1 MPCGMV
7 YFVQKGR
14 AGTNRMYEKQGTPPC
29 GAFNAYIWN
38 SCMDEIADAITDIAL
53 LRVSELHFS
62 AVPQEKLACAELRSL
77 SLERT
82 VHIKIDENTVYFT
95 SVLLGEFTL
104 HTGTATG
111 ISATEDT
118 ARLWVSCKLILTP
131 GGHSLEVLQVS
142 PTIQEEMIERPLLPL
157 PNFPGVSANQ
167 YLLPDLSGISDAAHQ
182 EALEQE
188 AERFLMQYCREALER
203 PQPIPIRKIAEDK
216 MGLTLITDKSL
227 SDDLSVFGET
237 IFAESD
243 VDVMAE
249 DEPEKRHCAA
259 GTVLLDPDVFMTRN
273 MGSYSFTLAH
283 EVYHWYAHRAYMLM
297 RMQTQNIPAVQRC
310 YVNGSGKHSPE
321 ELAEIQANAM
331 AARILMPRK
340 AMRIKYREV
349 LEKYGAADEMVV
361 AELAIFFVVSKQA
374 MRIRLKELG
383 LMDDAAPQQD
393 MRRID
398 RLSLFDVF
406 STDRNLRRLLV
417 SGAYRYVDGYIVKNE
432 PRYIKK
438 DGTATRLTEYAAAH
452 LEECTIEFKA
462 VRRKGKT
469 EDSLMQRYDF
479 TELIVDSKYALTEE
493 ELKQHRAGFE
503 QFVKEESTDDLAP
516 PKKTFCELLAPH
528 IALETGTDFEVRTG
542 LRRTKLKQI
551 LDGEFNNPKVR
562 TVVAICAGLNL
573 DIMETTELLRSA
585 GHILLNTREHWA
597 YKYIIVCGEGMLLDE
612 RNSILIAL
620 GVPPVGSRTI
630 EK

>member
-1 MPCGMV
+1 
-7 YFVQKGR
+7 
-14 AGTNRMYEKQGTPPC
+14 MYEKQGTPPC

-53 LRVSELHFS
+53 LRVSELRFS
-62 AVPQEKLACAELRSL
+62 AIPQEKLACAELRSL
-77 SLERT
+77 CLERT
-82 VHIKIDENTVYFT
+82 VHIEIDENTVYF
-95 SVLLGEFTL
+95 SSAFFGEFIL
-104 HTGTATG
+104 HTGGATG
-111 ISATEDT
+111 IFATEDA

-142 PTIQEEMIERPLLPL
+142 PTVQKEMVERPLLPS
-157 PNFPGVSANQ
+157 PTFQGVSANQ
-167 YLLPDLSGISDAAHQ
+167 YLLPDFSGINDAAHQ

-188 AERFLMQYCREALER
+188 AVRFLMQYFREAVEC
-203 PQPIPIRKIAEDK
+203 PQSVSVHKIAEDK

-227 SDDLSVFGET
+227 SDDLSVFGEM

-243 VDVMAE
+243 VDVIAE
-249 DEPEKRHCAA
+249 DESEKLHCAA
-259 GTVLLDPDVFMTRN
+259 STVLLDPDVFMTRN
-273 MGSYSFTLAH
+273 MGNYNFTLAH

-297 RMQTQNIPAVQRC
+297 RMQTQHIPAVQRC
-310 YVNGSGKHSPE
+310 YVNGSGRHSPE
-321 ELAEIQANAM
+321 ELAEIQANAV

-340 AMRIKYREV
+340 AVQIKYGEV
-349 LEKYGAADEMVV
+349 LQKYGTADEMVV
-361 AELAIFFVVSKQA
+361 ADLAIFFAVSKQT

-383 LMDDAAPQQD
+383 LMDNAAPQQD

-406 STDRNLRRLLV
+406 STDRNLQRLLV

-432 PRYIKK
+432 PKYIEK
-438 DGTATRLTEYAAAH
+438 DGTATRLTQYAAAH
-452 LEECTIEFKA
+452 LEECTIEFKT
-462 VRRKGKT
+462 VRRKGKV
-469 EDSLMQRYDF
+469 EDSLMQRYQYS
-479 TELIVDSKYALTEE
+479 ELEADCEQAFTEE

-503 QFVKEESTDDLAP
+503 QFVKEECVDDLAP
-516 PKKTFCELLAPH
+516 PEKTFCELLAPYVKNM
-528 IALETGTDFEVRTG
+528 TGTDFEADTGVRRVK
-542 LRRTKLKQI
+542 LRKI
-551 LDGEFNNPKVR
+551 LDGKFNNPEVR

-573 DIMETTELLRSA
+573 DIMETTELLQSA

-620 GVPPVGSRTI
+620 GVPPLGSRTI
-630 EK
+630 A

>member
-1 MPCGMV
+1 MPCDMV

-14 AGTNRMYEKQGTPPC
+14 VGVIRMYEKQGTPPC
-29 GAFNAYIWN
+29 GVFNAYIWN
-38 SCMDEIADAITDIAL
+38 SCMDEIANAVEDIAL
-53 LRVSELHFS
+53 LRVNELHFS
-62 AVPQEKLACAELRSL
+62 AAPQEKLACAELRSL

-82 VHIKIDENTVYFT
+82 VHVKIDENAVYFT
-95 SVLLGEFTL
+95 SVFFGEFTL
-104 HTGTATG
+104 HAVDAAVISLTEEGT
-111 ISATEDT
+111 
-118 ARLWVSCKLILTP
+118 RLWVSCKLILTP

-142 PTIQEEMIERPLLPL
+142 PTIRDEMVERPLLPS
-157 PNFPGVSANQ
+157 PTFPGVSANQ
-167 YLLPDLSGISDAAHQ
+167 YLLPDLSGINDAAHQ

-188 AERFLMQYCREALER
+188 AERFLMRYCMEALER
-203 PQPIPIRKIAEDK
+203 PQPISIRKIAEDR

-243 VDVMAE
+243 VDIFAE
-249 DEPEKRHCAA
+249 DEPEKLHCAA

-273 MGSYSFTLAH
+273 MGSYNFTLAH

-297 RMQTQNIPAVQRC
+297 RMQTQHIPAVQRC
-310 YVNGSGKHSPE
+310 YVNGSGKRSPG

-340 AMRIKYREV
+340 AVRIKYREV

-361 AELAIFFVVSKQA
+361 ANLAIFFAVSKQA

-432 PRYIKK
+432 PKYIEK
-438 DGTATRLTEYAAAH
+438 DGTAIKLTEYATAH
-452 LEECTIEFKA
+452 LGECTIEFKA

-469 EDSLMQRYDF
+469 EDSLMQRYQYS
-479 TELIVDSKYALTEE
+479 ELEADCEQAFTEE
-493 ELKQHRAGFE
+493 ELERHRAGFE

-516 PKKTFCELLAPH
+516 PEKTFCELLAPH
-528 IALETGTDFEVRTG
+528 VENTTGIDFEVKTG
-542 LRRTKLKQI
+542 VRRVKLKKI
-551 LDGEFNNPKVR
+551 LDGKLNNPEVR

-573 DIMETTELLRSA
+573 DIMETTEFLRSA

-620 GVPPVGSRTI
+620 GVPPLGSRTI
-630 EK
+630 A

>member
-1 MPCGMV
+1 
-7 YFVQKGR
+7 
-14 AGTNRMYEKQGTPPC
+14 MYEKQGIPPC

-38 SCMDEIADAITDIAL
+38 SCMDEIADAITDITL
-53 LRVSELHFS
+53 LRANELHFS

-77 SLERT
+77 CLERT
-82 VHIKIDENTVYFT
+82 VHIEIDENTVYFT
-95 SVLLGEFTL
+95 SVFFGEFTL
-104 HTGTATG
+104 HTSDAAD
-111 ISATEDT
+111 ISATEDA
-118 ARLWVSCKLILTP
+118 ARLWVSCKLTLTP
-131 GGHSLEVLQVS
+131 GGYSLEVLQVS
-142 PTIQEEMIERPLLPL
+142 PTSKDEMVERPLLPL
-157 PNFPGVSANQ
+157 PTFQGVSANQ

-182 EALEQE
+182 EALERE
-188 AERFLMQYCREALER
+188 AERFLMQYCREAVEC
-203 PQPIPIRKIAEDK
+203 PQPVPIRKIAEDK

-243 VDVMAE
+243 VDVLAE
-249 DEPEKRHCAA
+249 EESEKLHCAA
-259 GTVLLDPDVFMTRN
+259 GTVLLDQDVFMTRN
-273 MGSYSFTLAH
+273 MGSYNFTLAH

-297 RMQTQNIPAVQRC
+297 RMQTQHIQAVQRC
-310 YVNGSGKHSPE
+310 YVNGSGRHSPE

-340 AMRIKYREV
+340 AVQIKYREV

-361 AELAIFFVVSKQA
+361 ADLAIFFAVSKQA
-374 MRIRLKELG
+374 MRIRLKGLG
-383 LMDDAAPQQD
+383 LMDNAAPQQD

-417 SGAYRYVDGYIVKNE
+417 SAAYRYVDGYIVKNE
-432 PRYIKK
+432 PKYIEK
-438 DGTATRLTEYAAAH
+438 DGTAIKLTQYAAAH
-452 LEECTIEFKA
+452 LAECTIEFKA

-469 EDSLMQRYDF
+469 EDSLMQRYQYS
-479 TELIVDSKYALTEE
+479 ELEADCEQAFTEE
-493 ELKQHRAGFE
+493 ELKQHRSGFE
-503 QFVKEESTDDLAP
+503 QFVKEERTDDLAP
-516 PKKTFCELLAPH
+516 PEKTFCELLAPH
-528 IALETGTDFEVRTG
+528 MAFETGTDFEAETG
-542 LRRTKLKQI
+542 VKRTKLKQI

-562 TVVAICAGLNL
+562 TVIAICAGLNL
-573 DIMETTELLRSA
+573 DIVAITELLRSA

-620 GVPPVGSRTI
+620 GVAPLGSRRI

>member
-1 MPCGMV
+1 
-7 YFVQKGR
+7 
-14 AGTNRMYEKQGTPPC
+14 MYEKQGTPPC

-53 LRVSELHFS
+53 LRVNELHFS

-77 SLERT
+77 CLERT
-82 VHIKIDENTVYFT
+82 VNIEIDENTVYFT
-95 SVLLGEFTL
+95 SVFFGKFIL
-104 HTGTATG
+104 HTSDAAD
-111 ISATEDT
+111 ISATEDA
-118 ARLWVSCKLILTP
+118 ARLWVSCKLTLTP

-142 PTIQEEMIERPLLPL
+142 PTIRDEMVERPLLPL
-157 PNFPGVSANQ
+157 TTFQGVSANQ

-188 AERFLMQYCREALER
+188 AERFLLQYCRDAVEC
-203 PQPIPIRKIAEDK
+203 PQPVPIRKIAEDK

-227 SDDLSVFGET
+227 SDDLSVFWET

-243 VDVMAE
+243 VDVLAE
-249 DEPEKRHCAA
+249 EEPEKLHCAA
-259 GTVLLDPDVFMTRN
+259 GTVLLDSDVFMVRN

-297 RMQTQNIPAVQRC
+297 RMQTQDIPAVQRC
-310 YVNGSGKHSPE
+310 YVNGSGNHSPE

-340 AMRIKYREV
+340 AVRIKCREV
-349 LEKYGAADEMVV
+349 MEKYDAADEMVV
-361 AELAIFFVVSKQA
+361 ADLAIFFAVSKQA
-374 MRIRLKELG
+374 MRIRLIELG
-383 LMDDAAPQQD
+383 LMDNSAPQQD
-393 MRRID
+393 MCRID
-398 RLSLFDVF
+398 RLSLFEVF
-406 STDRNLRRLLV
+406 SADRNLRRLLV

-432 PRYIKK
+432 SKYIEK
-438 DGTATRLTEYAAAH
+438 DGTATKLTEYATAH

-462 VRRKGKT
+462 VRRKGKA
-469 EDSLMQRYDF
+469 EDSLMQRYQYS
-479 TELIVDSKYALTEE
+479 ELEADCEQAFTEE

-503 QFVKEESTDDLAP
+503 QFVKEESADDLAP
-516 PKKTFCELLAPH
+516 PEKTFCELLAPH
-528 IALETGTDFEVRTG
+528 MAFETGTDFEAETG
-542 LRRTKLKQI
+542 VKRTKLKQI

-573 DIMETTELLRSA
+573 DIVETTELLRSA

-620 GVPPVGSRTI
+620 GVPPLGSRTI